1 MIHDTQSAQI
11 SQMQDE
17 HNIYAIYIYIYIY
30 IINVKDCCK
39 RVLKEEGEGL
49 GKKEQN

>member
-17 HNIYAIYIYIYIY
+17 HNIYAIYIYIV
-30 IINVKDCCK
+30 NVKDCCK
-39 RVLKEEGEGL
+39 KVLKEEGEGL